1 MKRDLANQAR
11 APADQDEAYQA
22 RQQSHKDYGTDGG
35 DPQASEPERAAAS
48 VFQAPPS
55 DGEKN
60 YYVSDIASDQNI
72 PSNIRSPAP
81 GQVTQGK
88 AKMMP
93 QSSLKS
99 PGSQAPPIATS
110 PYADQP
116 ISQQMLQQVVSQK
129 EQAAP
134 AIEVEAS
141 QQQPAVQARHR
152 SPPMS

>member
-11 APADQDEAYQA
+11 VPTDQDEAYQA

-88 AKMMP
+88 VKMMP

-99 PGSQAPPIATS
+99 PGSFVNYIFDYYCYFLAGFDNKS
-110 PYADQP
+110 HDL
-116 ISQQMLQQVVSQK
+116 SKSL
-129 EQAAP
+129 
-134 AIEVEAS
+134 
-141 QQQPAVQARHR
+141 
-152 SPPMS
+152 